1 MTGRQRG
8 LVALIVAI
16 LVVVVGLG
24 GFLAWA
30 AFNHGK
36 EEKAALKPALT
47 ASASTSSETNE
58 PSETSEPSET
68 NEPSESGQ
76 GASPTQIDGYSK
88 DSSPTQAQK
97 TLAITTVKAVVPWKQ
112 NESASQRE
120 KRLSKVCSK
129 AVASQKPIW
138 QSTAGRIPGA
148 WIEVLDVGEP
158 AISTNDG
165 HVIGVGVMVTYRLHI
180 PHNDGTEV
188 IATDTS
194 LWVVEMPAKGKV
206 DKATAVIWPEL

>member
-1 MTGRQRG
+1 MVTGRQRG

-30 AFNHGK
+30 AFNHSK
-36 EEKAALKPALT
+36 EEKAALKPALA
-47 ASASTSSETNE
+47 ASASTSSETG
-58 PSETSEPSET
+58 
-68 NEPSESGQ
+68 ESGEGGE

-112 NESASQRE
+112 TESPSQRE

-129 AVASQKPIW
+129 AVASQEPIW
-138 QSTAGRIPGA
+138 QSMYAQVPGA
-148 WIEVLDVGEP
+148 WVEVLEVGEP
-158 AISTNDG
+158 ATSTNDG
-165 HVIGVGVMVTYRLHI
+165 QVIGVGVTVTYRLHI

-188 IATDTS
+188 IATDTY

-206 DKATAVIWPEL
+206 DKATAVIWPKL

>member
-1 MTGRQRG
+1 MVTGRQRG

-30 AFNHGK
+30 AFNHSK
-36 EEKAALKPALT
+36 EEKAALKPALA
-47 ASASTSSETNE
+47 ASASTSSEANE
-58 PSETSEPSET
+58 PSEGGE
-68 NEPSESGQ
+68 

-88 DSSPTQAQK
+88 DFNPTQAQK

-112 NESASQRE
+112 TESASQRE

-129 AVASQKPIW
+129 AVASQEPIW
-138 QSTAGRIPGA
+138 QSMYAQVPGA
-148 WIEVLDVGEP
+148 WVEVLEVGEP
-158 AISTNDG
+158 ATSTNDG
-165 HVIGVGVMVTYRLHI
+165 HVIGVGVTVTYRMHI

-188 IATDTS
+188 IATDTY

-206 DKATAVIWPEL
+206 DKATAVIWPKL

>member
-1 MTGRQRG
+1 MVTGRQRG
-8 LVALIVAI
+8 LVVLIVAI

-30 AFNHGK
+30 AFNHSK
-36 EEKAALKPALT
+36 EEKAALKPALA
-47 ASASTSSETNE
+47 ASASTSSETTE
-58 PSETSEPSET
+58 PG
-68 NEPSESGQ
+68 ESGE

-88 DSSPTQAQK
+88 DFNPTQAQK

-112 NESASQRE
+112 TESPSQRE

-129 AVASQKPIW
+129 AVASQEPIW
-138 QSTAGRIPGA
+138 QSMYAQIPGA
-148 WIEVLDVGEP
+148 WVEVLEVGEP
-158 AISTNDG
+158 ATSTNDG
-165 HVIGVGVMVTYRLHI
+165 RVIGVGVTVTYRLHI

-188 IATDTS
+188 IATDTY

-206 DKATAVIWPEL
+206 DKATAVIWPKL

>member
-30 AFNHGK
+30 AFNHAK
-36 EEKAALKPALT
+36 EEKAASKPALA
-47 ASASTSSETNE
+47 ASASTSSETG
-58 PSETSEPSET
+58 
-68 NEPSESGQ
+68 EPSESGA

-88 DSSPTQAQK
+88 DFNPTQAQK

-129 AVASQKPIW
+129 AVASQEPIW
-138 QSTAGRIPGA
+138 QNMPRSLGAGSR
-148 WIEVLDVGEP
+148 
-158 AISTNDG
+158 
-165 HVIGVGVMVTYRLHI
+165 Y
-180 PHNDGTEV
+180 
-188 IATDTS
+188 
-194 LWVVEMPAKGKV
+194 
-206 DKATAVIWPEL
+206 

>member
-30 AFNHGK
+30 AFNHSK
-36 EEKAALKPALT
+36 EQKAALKPALA
-47 ASASTSSETNE
+47 ASASTSSET
-58 PSETSEPSET
+58 T
-68 NEPSESGQ
+68 EPSESGQ
-76 GASPTQIDGYSK
+76 EASPTQIDGYSK
-88 DSSPTQAQK
+88 DFNPTQAQK
-97 TLAITTVKAVVPWKQ
+97 TLAITTIKAVVPWKQ
-112 NESASQRE
+112 TESPSQRE

-129 AVASQKPIW
+129 AVASQEPIW
-138 QSTAGRIPGA
+138 QNMYAQIPGG

-158 AISTNDG
+158 ATSTNDG
-165 HVIGVGVMVTYRLHI
+165 HVIGVGVVVTYRLHI
-180 PHNDGTEV
+180 PRNDGTEV
-188 IATDTS
+188 ISTNTS
-194 LWVVEMPAKGKV
+194 MWVVEMPAKGKV

>member
-36 EEKAALKPALT
+36 EEKAALKPALA
-47 ASASTSSETNE
+47 ASASTSSEA
-58 PSETSEPSET
+58 

-76 GASPTQIDGYSK
+76 EASPTQIDGYSK
-88 DSSPTQAQK
+88 DFNPTQAQK

-112 NESASQRE
+112 TESASQRE

-129 AVASQKPIW
+129 AVASQEPIW
-138 QSTAGRIPGA
+138 QSMSGRIPGA
-148 WIEVLDVGEP
+148 WIEVLEVDEP
-158 AISTNDG
+158 ATSTNDG

-188 IATDTS
+188 IATDTA

-206 DKATAVIWPEL
+206 DKATAVIWPKL

>member
-165 HVIGVGVMVTYRLHI
+165 HVIGVGVMVTYRMHI

-188 IATDTS
+188 IATDTY